1 MAKAK
6 GFNWSK
12 FETQKAPPG
21 AITVEDFAEHF
32 NVSISAANH
41 RLKFSARNGELNV
54 GKFRNEQGRWANY
67 YWEK

>member
-12 FETQKAPPG
+12 FETQKPPPG
-21 AITVEDFAEHF
+21 AITVDEFAEHF
-32 NVSISAANH
+32 NVSISAAHH
-41 RLKFSARNGELNV
+41 RLKASARSGELETGN
-54 GKFRNEQGRWANY
+54 FRNEQGRWTNY